1 MGDLITMDAHFKA
14 WSDASE
20 ERRAASHA
28 ILLGEE
34 KSPAFAGEGKART
47 ISEQSRRAGVSRQ
60 LLYRAIRAGAL
71 KTFVPYRGGNQRI
84 TDGEMAQWMVS
95 RRTAA

>member
-1 MGDLITMDAHFKA
+1 M
-14 WSDASE
+14 
-20 ERRAASHA
+20 
-28 ILLGEE
+28 GEE

-47 ISEQSRRAGVSRQ
+47 ISEQARRAGVSRQ

-84 TDGEMAQWMVS
+84 TDGEIAKWMVS
-95 RRTAA
+95 RRAAA